1 MKKIKRMKVDEEIP
15 SSSMSD
21 IAFLLLVFFIATTIF
36 NVEEGLTLI
45 LPPKDAGTAKKV
57 SRKNVMVIHSDAN
70 GTVFVDNEMWPNV
83 HRLHEEVQKRFDE
96 NDKLVI
102 SLESHPDSEYR
113 VMIDILDEV
122 KKANLEV
129 LRMSLKT
136 YNPDGG

>member
-1 MKKIKRMKVDEEIP
+1 MKIKRLKVPDEIP
-15 SSSMSD
+15 NSSMSD

-45 LPPKDAGTAKKV
+45 LPPKDAGTPKKV
-57 SRKNVMVIHSDAN
+57 SRKNVMTIHSDASGRVYIDDKPWSN
-70 GTVFVDNEMWPNV
+70 LYK
-83 HRLHEEVQKRFDE
+83 LHEEVRKRFNE

-102 SLESHPDSEYR
+102 SLESHPDSKYE

-122 KKANLEV
+122 KKAELEV

-136 YNPDGG
+136 YNPEGG